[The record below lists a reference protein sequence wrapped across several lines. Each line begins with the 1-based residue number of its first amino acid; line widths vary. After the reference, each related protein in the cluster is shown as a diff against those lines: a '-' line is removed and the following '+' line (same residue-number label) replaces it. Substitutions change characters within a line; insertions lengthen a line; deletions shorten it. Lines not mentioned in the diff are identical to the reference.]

1 MFLLLT
7 GSRGT
12 AYAKFV
18 VLIVSVVG
26 AEIELDL
33 GPISY
38 TRQRISQERCRKCP
52 LWVKSR
58 RGHVRFTT
66 ESGHRTL
73 SWKRFSVQAEL
84 TTGRSPILHR
94 SSSTRLVAATPSRR
108 SCSAFVNFWCILRF
122 FGILI
127 SQPVQQID
135 ILGHSF
141 FRDLER
147 REARQLGH
155 RLIAKLSPAAGDA
168 ARRKFAALLRL
179 NTRDV

>member
-12 AYAKFV
+12 ACAKFV

-58 RGHVRFTT
+58 HMRCTDEEAEGKPKGNGTAAEKVIRGSGSIQVR
-66 ESGHRTL
+66 
-73 SWKRFSVQAEL
+73 QA
-84 TTGRSPILHR
+84 
-94 SSSTRLVAATPSRR
+94 
-108 SCSAFVNFWCILRF
+108 
-122 FGILI
+122 
-127 SQPVQQID
+127 
-135 ILGHSF
+135 
-141 FRDLER
+141 
-147 REARQLGH
+147 
-155 RLIAKLSPAAGDA
+155 
-168 ARRKFAALLRL
+168 
-179 NTRDV
+179 